1 MAQGVCKLCLKVAEI
16 QKSHLVPA
24 AMYKYA
30 TDAGSERPNTERVDK
45 RGRRPVIRQVT
56 APLLCRECEL
66 RISERGENWMMKQVW
81 HRKTQRFPLLDLL
94 NLAMEMP
101 GSKGTTF
108 SGRDCGIDTDKLG
121 YFALSVL
128 WRAAVRE
135 WRTEKDD
142 RYQIQLGEYEEMLRQ
157 YLLGIAGFPQ
167 NVSVMAT
174 VCSDPLSR
182 YFSLPTIAKFKIP
195 ITAFAMMALGINLLV
210 ILGPYTPE
218 HICCVRSAQRVIS
231 KRDCRKK
238 NIESLAHLFPTP

>member
-1 MAQGVCKLCLKVAEI
+1 MAQDVCKLCLKVAEI
-16 QKSHLVPA
+16 QRSHLVPA

-30 TDAGSERPNTERVDK
+30 TDPGSERPNTERVDR
-45 RGRRPVIRQVT
+45 RGRRPVIRQVR

-66 RISERGENWMMKQVW
+66 RISEGGENWMMKQVW
-81 HRKTQRFPLLDLL
+81 HGKTQRFPLLDLL
-94 NLAMEMP
+94 TIAMEMP

-135 WRTEKDD
+135 WPTEKDE
-142 RYQIQLGEYEEMLRQ
+142 RYQIQLGEYEEVLRQ
-157 YLLGIAGFPQ
+157 YLLGTTDFPRI
-167 NVSVMAT
+167 VSLMAT

-182 YFSLPTIAKFKIP
+182 YFSLPAVAKFKIP

-210 ILGPYTPE
+210 ILGRYAPE
-218 HICCVRSAQRVIS
+218 QICCVRSAQRVIS

-238 NIESLAHLFPTP
+238 NIESLAHLFPTQ